1 MTYRVFWVFL
11 CVCCLTLPTP
21 SLAQISRDARYDILR
36 TVLADQASARIGLP
50 FGNDG
55 IELSEAGE
63 INKDKLQREIQKNGQ
78 SVEAGKVVTVT
89 DIAFDDNRIV
99 IQLDGGGKNKKS
111 ILDRIQVGVGTST
124 STVPVQTDDKIARAK
139 GSKITLRFEKKVPA
153 DLKPEQLRQ
162 LLDPVLDFNKHNF
175 MKTGIDALPPEFQEA
190 VKAKEAKIGMDRS
203 TVVMAMGRPDQ
214 KFRDPSKPN
223 YEEWLYHLR
232 GLRAVFVTFEENVV
246 VSVRQY

>member
-89 DIAFDDNRIV
+89 DIAFDDNKIV

-175 MKTGIDALPPEFQEA
+175 MKTGVDALPPEFQEA

-203 TVVMAMGRPDQ
+203 TVIMAMGRPDQ

>member
-1 MTYRVFWVFL
+1 MMYRVFWVFL

-63 INKDKLQREIQKNGQ
+63 VNKDKLQREIQKNGQ
-78 SVEAGKVVTVT
+78 SVEAGKIVTVT
-89 DIAFDDNRIV
+89 DIVFDDNKIV

-203 TVVMAMGRPDQ
+203 TVIMAMGRPDQ